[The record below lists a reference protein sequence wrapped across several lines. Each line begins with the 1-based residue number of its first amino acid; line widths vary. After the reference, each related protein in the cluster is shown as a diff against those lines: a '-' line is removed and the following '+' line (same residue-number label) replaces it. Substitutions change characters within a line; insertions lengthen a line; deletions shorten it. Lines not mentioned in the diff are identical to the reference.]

1 MNQMN
6 KPSTL
11 ILTMPALLVR
21 AHKTDTNA
29 WYPVAAS
36 QPRASTVQWTAPRQ
50 SPSSTAWRR
59 KHRKSRAGMGKCKA
73 GSNGKWKR
81 GMVLLHKRQ
90 QQPRRDGVA
99 KPEKGKNEK
108 AAQNNVGRVPFA
120 NNSGRHGQGSARIMF
135 LNDARWQKVTSKCKN
150 MKRWTQQTKIKE
162 ENAKKAV
169 SSEWQ

>member
-6 KPSTL
+6 KPSTS

-59 KHRKSRAGMGKCKA
+59 KHRNPGQGWANAKREAMANGSEEWFYSTNDNSSLDGTAWPNQRKERTRKQHRTMLGGCHLPITQEGMGKE
-73 GSNGKWKR
+73 
-81 GMVLLHKRQ
+81 VLELC
-90 QQPRRDGVA
+90 
-99 KPEKGKNEK
+99 
-108 AAQNNVGRVPFA
+108 
-120 NNSGRHGQGSARIMF
+120 F
-135 LNDARWQKVTSKCKN
+135 LNDARWPK
-150 MKRWTQQTKIKE
+150 
-162 ENAKKAV
+162 
-169 SSEWQ
+169 